1 MMMTGQALFQTGKF
15 TQAAAATELA
25 MGALPEDKWG
35 AVVQNYTQLYG
46 NIGDFTNELKA
57 LEAAV
62 KAKPDDPAL
71 RFLLGFQYGYLNYPK
86 QAVDELGKAVELEGR
101 DPAARKLH
109 DVFAAKTGAPL
120 VGPVPQSEGPK
131 AGEPKAAQPEAKT
144 SSVAPL
150 RLRIAG

>member
-1 MMMTGQALFQTGKF
+1 M
-15 TQAAAATELA
+15 
-25 MGALPEDKWG
+25 
-35 AVVQNYTQLYG
+35 VQNYTQLYG

-109 DVFAAKTGAPL
+109 DVFAAKTVVLL